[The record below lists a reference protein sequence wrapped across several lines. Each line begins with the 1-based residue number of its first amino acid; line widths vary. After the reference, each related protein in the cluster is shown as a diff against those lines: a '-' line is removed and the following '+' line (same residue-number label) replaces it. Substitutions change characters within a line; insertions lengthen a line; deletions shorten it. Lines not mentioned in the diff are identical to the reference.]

1 MVLALAAGGVGLL
14 LVGIFVGW
22 AATVR
27 GPLRWC
33 PRDGE
38 PLRCLVCHP
47 VGVATGRATPRF
59 YGQPPAST
67 VDRPLLTPLAA
78 QLAPELNPRRRRTL

>member
-1 MVLALAAGGVGLL
+1 VIALAVVGGVVLLAAGVALGWLL
-14 LVGIFVGW
+14 
-22 AATVR
+22 R

-47 VGVATGRATPRF
+47 VGVATGLASVRLARPVAAT
-59 YGQPPAST
+59 
-67 VDRPLLTPLAA
+67 DNRPLMTPG
-78 QLAPELNPRRRRTL
+78 QFNRAPRNPRHSV